1 MRRGCHPPGVARG
14 GLGELLQSGRRGQAH
29 TGLSGDGVALLVVE
43 HDDGDAVGR
52 QGVGSS
58 LVLAGGGASD
68 DLGELGVS
76 RIVQDESLT

>member
-1 MRRGCHPPGVARG
+1 M
-14 GLGELLQSGRRGQAH
+14 
-29 TGLSGDGVALLVVE
+29 VVE

-68 DLGELGVS
+68 DLSELGVS